1 MNSDLEFWVLS
12 PPYAKVLN
20 RSDKNKVAGSS
31 ARLGLGA
38 APAKLV
44 LSINV
49 NRGEASLPSTFL
61 QEDEGLLA
69 FLTGDDMTRTIMNL
83 RFLSI
88 RPGGETLCLFS
99 ERIPGQI

>member
-1 MNSDLEFWVLS
+1 MNSGLEFWVLS

-49 NRGEASLPSTFL
+49 NRA
-61 QEDEGLLA
+61 
-69 FLTGDDMTRTIMNL
+69 
-83 RFLSI
+83 
-88 RPGGETLCLFS
+88 
-99 ERIPGQI
+99 